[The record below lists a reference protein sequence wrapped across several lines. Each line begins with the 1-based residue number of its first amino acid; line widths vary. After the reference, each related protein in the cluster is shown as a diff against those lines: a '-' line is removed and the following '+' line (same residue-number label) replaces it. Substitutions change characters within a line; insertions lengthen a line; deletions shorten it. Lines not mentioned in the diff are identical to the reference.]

1 MQEGGIKVSR
11 YISNTQEQ
19 QAEMLGDL
27 GLKSIEDLFQDIPK
41 NLRLTRNLDLPPE
54 LSEMELLKLMGSLAK
69 KNSNLEEYACFL
81 GAGAYDHFVPSVI
94 DHLLSRQEF
103 YTAYTPYQAEIS
115 QGTLQAIFE
124 YQTMICELTGMDVAN
139 ASMYDGASALA
150 EAGLMACQATNR
162 HEILIAR
169 TVHPESREVM
179 ATYSQF
185 RNIRVKEIDYADGQ
199 VDLEDLASK
208 LSPNTAVVIVQSP
221 NFFGII
227 EQLKEIGDLAHANKS
242 LFVVS
247 ADPIS
252 LALLKAPGELGADIV
267 VGEGQ
272 ALGNPISFGGPYLG
286 FFATGEQYM
295 RRMPGRVVG
304 QTKDK
309 FDKRGYVLT
318 LQTREQH
325 IRREKATSNICSNQA
340 LNALAATIYLTLL
353 GKEGLREVASLCLQK
368 SHYAYNQLIA
378 SGKFSPQFKAPFFK
392 EFVVKS
398 QRPIGELN
406 SMLWEEK
413 IIGGYDLGKTYPEL
427 QEGWLIA
434 VTEKRRREEIDQ
446 LVERVGGKRDE
457 R

>member
-1 MQEGGIKVSR
+1 
-11 YISNTQEQ
+11 
-19 QAEMLGDL
+19 
-27 GLKSIEDLFQDIPK
+27 
-41 NLRLTRNLDLPPE
+41 
-54 LSEMELLKLMGSLAK
+54 
-69 KNSNLEEYACFL
+69 
-81 GAGAYDHFVPSVI
+81 
-94 DHLLSRQEF
+94 
-103 YTAYTPYQAEIS
+103 
-115 QGTLQAIFE
+115 
-124 YQTMICELTGMDVAN
+124 
-139 ASMYDGASALA
+139 
-150 EAGLMACQATNR
+150 
-162 HEILIAR
+162 LIAR
-169 TVHPESREVM
+169 TVHPESRDVM